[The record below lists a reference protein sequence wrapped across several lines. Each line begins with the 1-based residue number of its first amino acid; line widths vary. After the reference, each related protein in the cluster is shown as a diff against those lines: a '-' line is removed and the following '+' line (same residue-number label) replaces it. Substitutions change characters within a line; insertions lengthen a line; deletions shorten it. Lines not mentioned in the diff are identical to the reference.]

1 MKIVKRRGAAP
12 RFLLKRRGRQA
23 RGFHMGYLLGDHS
36 ARSVSDARFGGT
48 MAMRNAL
55 AFGGSLLIAS
65 TAAAQTEKVPPADRS
80 AAGVTAFVG
89 VSVVP
94 GDRARV
100 QHDQTVLVER
110 ARIVR
115 MGPAAKVRV
124 PEGRRTSTA
133 RASTWCPVSG
143 TCTDTCGGR
152 DGPIRGSLSLKLNL
166 ANGVTTVRETWG
178 TPKQIAIRDRINR
191 GELLGPRTFVYG
203 PAMNR
208 ETTLTPEIAERQVR
222 EFKRAGYDRLTRT
235 LVE

>member
-124 PEGRRTSTA
+124 PEGATHI
-133 RASTWCPVSG
+133 
-143 TCTDTCGGR
+143 
-152 DGPIRGSLSLKLNL
+152 DGKGKYLMPGIGDMHGHL
-166 ANGVTTVRETWG
+166 W
-178 TPKQIAIRDRINR
+178 
-191 GELLGPRTFVYG
+191 
-203 PAMNR
+203 
-208 ETTLTPEIAERQVR
+208 
-222 EFKRAGYDRLTRT
+222 RAGWPDQGFALAEAESGEWRYDRPRDVGHAETDRHPGSHQPGRAAGAADVRLRAGDEQGDHAHTRNRRAAGAGVQKSRVRQT
-235 LVE
+235 DAYVG